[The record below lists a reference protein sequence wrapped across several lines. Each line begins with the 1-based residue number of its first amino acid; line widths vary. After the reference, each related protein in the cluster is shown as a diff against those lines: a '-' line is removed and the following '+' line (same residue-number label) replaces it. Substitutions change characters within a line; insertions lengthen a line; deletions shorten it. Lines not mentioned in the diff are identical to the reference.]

1 MELCN
6 EIASFKPT
14 DNNDIAARHE
24 AIVALLTLLSL
35 YAPHVGEYLLEALK
49 IDART
54 QAFPVLD
61 KSALI
66 NDTITMVVQV
76 NGKVRGK
83 MEVAS
88 GTDQAELIRE
98 AKNIESVSKY
108 LIGDI
113 KKRLSYPINSSALL
127 WRVLD
132 ANKIYDSSR
141 CNGINFT
148 IIDRLRIW
156 STRY

>member
-1 MELCN
+1 M
-6 EIASFKPT
+6 
-14 DNNDIAARHE
+14 
-24 AIVALLTLLSL
+24 
-35 YAPHVGEYLLEALK
+35 
-49 IDART
+49 
-54 QAFPVLD
+54 D

-98 AKNIESVSKY
+98 AKNIEGVSKY

-113 KKRLSYPINSSALL
+113 KKEIVVP
-127 WRVLD
+127 
-132 ANKIYDSSR
+132 NKLISFVVA
-141 CNGINFT
+141 GA
-148 IIDRLRIW
+148 
-156 STRY
+156 